1 MPTARPTKRDQIVD
15 ELRRMIL
22 TGALSRG
29 EKLPQ
34 DELARRFDASITP
47 VREAMR
53 LLEAEGLLVAEPHR
67 GVRVAGVDLDR
78 VKGSYVVRRLTES
91 YAMKR
96 AVDRMAPRDIAAAED
111 LIARMRDHAARGD
124 SVSVRELNRQ
134 FHFYFYERS
143 GLPALCDE
151 IAAMWR
157 SFPWDLMLST
167 DARWE
172 ESQREHQA
180 IVDAVRAG
188 DHDRA
193 AVLTETHIRN
203 GYLAIAG
210 HIVGESAA
218 DPFDLHVD

>member
-1 MPTARPTKRDQIVD
+1 
-15 ELRRMIL
+15 MIL

-34 DELARRFDASITP
+34 DELARQFNASITP

-96 AVDRMAPRDIAAAED
+96 AVDRMAPRDIAAAEE

-134 FHFYFYERS
+134 FHFSFYERC

-151 IAAMWR
+151 IAGMWR

-167 DARWE
+167 DAWWD

-188 DHDRA
+188 DGAKA
-193 AVLTETHIRN
+193 AELTEAHIRN
-203 GYLAIAG
+203 GYLAIADQ
-210 HIVGESAA
+210 IAGESTS
-218 DPFDLHVD
+218 DPFDLNVD

>member
-1 MPTARPTKRDQIVD
+1 MPTAQPTKRDQIVD

-34 DELARRFDASITP
+34 DELARQFNASITP

-96 AVDRMAPRDIAAAED
+96 AVDRMAPRDIAAAEE

-134 FHFYFYERS
+134 FHFSFYERC

-151 IAAMWR
+151 IAGMWR

-167 DARWE
+167 DARWD

-188 DHDRA
+188 DGAKA
-193 AVLTETHIRN
+193 AELTEAHIRN
-203 GYLAIAG
+203 GYLAIADQMA
-210 HIVGESAA
+210 GESTS
-218 DPFDLHVD
+218 DPFDLNVD

>member
-1 MPTARPTKRDQIVD
+1 MATAQPTKRDQIVD

-34 DELARRFDASITP
+34 DELARRFNASITP

-96 AVDRMAPRDIAAAED
+96 AVDRMAPRDIAAAEE
-111 LIARMRDHAARGD
+111 LIAKMRDYATRGD
-124 SVSVRELNRQ
+124 SVSVRELNRE
-134 FHFYFYERS
+134 FHFYFYERC
-143 GLPALCDE
+143 GLPALRDE
-151 IAAMWR
+151 IAGMWR

-167 DARWE
+167 KARLE

-188 DHDRA
+188 DHEKA
-193 AVLTETHIRN
+193 AELTETHIRN
-203 GYLAIAG
+203 GYLAIAV
-210 HIVGESAA
+210 HIAGEPPT
-218 DPFDLHVD
+218 DPFDPNVD